1 MVGPPKINNVV
12 HNQLDMLWD
21 RSVDGQPQEKHS
33 PKKNTRWNLL
43 WFLLV
48 FLVILV
54 ILGLI
59 FLPGL
64 FSSHGFW
71 VSEPTF
77 GLSWPE

>member
-1 MVGPPKINNVV
+1 MV
-12 HNQLDMLWD
+12 
-21 RSVDGQPQEKHS
+21 
-33 PKKNTRWNLL
+33 
-43 WFLLV
+43 LLV
-48 FLVILV
+48 FLV